1 MKYRKVTAIIPDSSL
16 TNAEEALEAIGVA
29 GITVSKAHGY
39 GEYRN
44 YYAKDQMIDCS
55 RIEIFTETEKAMEI
69 ADTIA
74 KSVHHGLKTDGVIA
88 ILPVEEF
95 MHIHEY
101 NEKNKKSAD

>member
-16 TNAEEALEAIGVA
+16 TDAEEALADIGVS

-44 YYAKDQMIDCS
+44 YYAKDQMNDCS
-55 RIEIFTETEKAMEI
+55 RIEIYTEAEKARAI
-69 ADTIA
+69 ANTIA
-74 KSVHHGLKTDGVIA
+74 SSVHHGLPTDGVIA
-88 ILPVEEF
+88 IIPVEEF

-101 NEKNKKSAD
+101 NEKHKSD

>member
-16 TNAEEALEAIGVA
+16 RDAEEALAAIGIS

-44 YYAKDQMIDCS
+44 YYAEDNMNDCS
-55 RIEIFTETEKAMEI
+55 RIEIFTEAEKAKSI
-69 ADTIA
+69 ADAIA
-74 KSVHHGLKTDGVIA
+74 GSVHHGLKTDGVIA

-101 NEKNKKSAD
+101 NK